1 MKKNK
6 RNPKKNRGRLCFLL
20 SLLQILISA
29 FLIYSLHEIN
39 ILPAKYFLAVV
50 AVLIL
55 CGIFTIKKSFTSMV
69 SHGRRR
75 VGLLSPFISVILIIL
90 SVPASY
96 YILSADKMISNIT
109 SPAGSSAD
117 ISDENF
123 VSIITLKDSSLSL
136 VTELDGLNLGIDNS
150 FDADKMNYSVKW
162 LEKKYDINCN
172 SENYTNLRDFVD
184 NLYNGSLDAII
195 LESSRYTL
203 MENLSETF
211 TDDTKII
218 ARIAVDYSE
227 YNNSTASEP
236 VATLPPRPDGNI
248 ADGGSVT
255 DSPFIVYVSGI
266 DTSGSIALK
275 SRSDTNILM
284 AVNPRTKKILLVS
297 TPRDTYTPL
306 YGVSGSVKDKLTHA
320 GLYGP
325 ECSMGTLE
333 TLYDISIDYYIRV
346 NFSSVIDIVDAL
358 GGVDVYSA
366 YSFTSQNTSG
376 YSFTKGYN
384 HVNGAAALS
393 FCRERY
399 SFGNGDYQR
408 GQNHIE
414 MIKAVI
420 NKACSPAILG
430 NFDELMEAVSS
441 CVQTSLSA
449 DELTSLV
456 KMQLNDGASWEFE
469 SMALTNTGSSSSTC
483 YSLPGPSLYVGII
496 DEDSRQEISRAF
508 DEFMTE

>member
-6 RNPKKNRGRLCFLL
+6 RNKKKNRSGLCFLL
-20 SLLQILISA
+20 SLLQIAVSVK
-29 FLIYSLHEIN
+29 LIYSLYKIN
-39 ILPAKYFLAVV
+39 ILPAKYFIA
-50 AVLIL
+50 AITVLIL
-55 CGIFTIKKSFTSMV
+55 CGILSLKKSFSALV
-69 SHGRRR
+69 SRGRKKP
-75 VGLLSPFISVILIIL
+75 GFISPFISLMLIIVSL
-90 SVPASY
+90 PAIY
-96 YILSADKMISNIT
+96 YISSAGEMINNIT
-109 SPAGSSAD
+109 SSSVNSSD

-123 VSIITLKDSSLSL
+123 VSVITLKDSSISL

-150 FDADKMNYSVKW
+150 FDADKMNYSTEW
-162 LEKKYDINCN
+162 IEKKYNISCN
-172 SENYTNLRDFVD
+172 SEKYTNLQNFVD
-184 NLYNGSLDAII
+184 NLYNGSLDAVI
-195 LESSRYTL
+195 LDSSRYTL
-203 MENLSETF
+203 MENLKETF
-211 TDDTKII
+211 TEDTKVI

-227 YNNSTASEP
+227 YNNSLASEP
-236 VATLPPRPDGNI
+236 AATLPPRPDGNI
-248 ADGGSVT
+248 TENGSVT
-255 DSPFIVYVSGI
+255 DSPFIVYISGI

-284 AVNPRTKKILLVS
+284 AVNPKTKKILLVS

-306 YGVSGSVKDKLTHA
+306 YGVSGTVKDKLTHA

-333 TLYDISIDYYIRV
+333 NLYDISIDYYVRV

-366 YSFTSQNTSG
+366 YTFTSQNTSG
-376 YSFTKGYN
+376 YSFQKGYN
-384 HVNGAAALS
+384 HVDGAAALS

-399 SFGNGDYQR
+399 SFSNGDYQR

-420 NKACSPAILG
+420 NKASSPAVLG
-430 NFDELMEAVSS
+430 NFDELMDAVSS
-441 CVQTSLSA
+441 CVQTSFSA

-469 SMALTNTGSSSSTC
+469 SLALKNSGSSSSTC

-496 DEDSRQEISRAF
+496 NEDSRLEIIEAF
-508 DEFMTE
+508 DEFMNQ

>member
-6 RNPKKNRGRLCFLL
+6 RKTKKNRSGLCFLL

-39 ILPAKYFLAVV
+39 ILPAKYFFTAV
-50 AVLIL
+50 AILIL
-55 CGIFTIKKSFTSMV
+55 SGFYTLKKSFTAVV
-69 SHGRRR
+69 SRGRRKA
-75 VGLLSPFISVILIIL
+75 GLLSPFISVILIIL
-90 SVPASY
+90 SIPASY
-96 YILSADKMISNIT
+96 YILSAEKMISNIT
-109 SPAGSSAD
+109 SPAGNSYD

-123 VSIITLKDSSLSL
+123 ISVITLKDSSLSL
-136 VTELDGLNLGIDNS
+136 VTELNGLNLGIDNS
-150 FDADKMNYSVKW
+150 FDADKMNYSVNW

-172 SENYTNLRDFVD
+172 SKSYTNLQDFVD

-203 MENLSETF
+203 MENLKETF
-211 TDDTKII
+211 TDDTKVIVK
-218 ARIAVDYSE
+218 IAVDYSE
-227 YNNSTASEP
+227 YTDSADSEP
-236 VATLPPRPDGNI
+236 AATLPPRPDGNI
-248 ADGGSVT
+248 ANNGSVT
-255 DSPFIVYVSGI
+255 DSPFIVYISGI

-284 AVNPRTKKILLVS
+284 AVNPKTKKILLVS

-306 YGVSGSVKDKLTHA
+306 YGVSGNVKDKLTHA

-333 TLYDISIDYYIRV
+333 NLYDISIDYYVRV

-430 NFDELMEAVSS
+430 NFDELMDAISS

-456 KMQLNDGASWEFE
+456 KMQLNDGASWEFK
-469 SMALTNTGSSSSTC
+469 SMALTNTGSSSTSC

-496 DEDSRQEISRAF
+496 NEDSRAEISKAF
-508 DEFMTE
+508 DEFMTQ